1 MSAWSPAEI
10 AEAQALYD
18 QGFAPERIARR
29 FNQRG
34 KSPKV
39 TYADVRP
46 ILDLYRLRVETTAE
60 QIAEIRR
67 IKQTEWVS
75 NRVIADRIGI
85 SRHIVERAC
94 TGMRPPAGEPLSC
107 EKRTYTLQGQRNDL
121 ADDRLIRFKV
131 PEPVEVPSWVPDHL
145 FELYEHTARTQDEHV
160 AARVVRELKRGNS
173 VAFASAAEPRV
184 THGAA

>member
-1 MSAWSPAEI
+1 MDWSPAER
-10 AEAQALYD
+10 AEAQSLYD
-18 QGFAPERIARR
+18 QGFAPGRIARR

-34 KSPKV
+34 KTPKV

-46 ILDLYRLRVETTAE
+46 ILDLHRLKIEPTAE

-75 NRVIADRIGI
+75 NRVIADRVGI
-85 SRHIVERAC
+85 SKHIVERAC
-94 TGMRPPAGEPLSC
+94 TGMRPPNGVLSAF

-121 ADDRLIRFKV
+121 ADDRLVRFKV
-131 PEPVEVPSWVPDHL
+131 PEPVEVPAWVPDHL
-145 FELYEHTARTQDEHV
+145 YELYEHTARTQDEHV

-173 VAFASAAEPRV
+173 VAFAVMAAHRV
-184 THGAA
+184 NHGAA